1 MLDLCLK
8 GFIGVHVGLRL
19 KWVNMVGKLLQS
31 DISML
36 NDFHISPSVLKTNNL
51 NILP

>member
-1 MLDLCLK
+1 MLDLGLN

-19 KWVNMVGKLLQS
+19 KWVNMNRQLLQS

-36 NDFHISPSVLKTNNL
+36 NDLHISPSVLKTNNL